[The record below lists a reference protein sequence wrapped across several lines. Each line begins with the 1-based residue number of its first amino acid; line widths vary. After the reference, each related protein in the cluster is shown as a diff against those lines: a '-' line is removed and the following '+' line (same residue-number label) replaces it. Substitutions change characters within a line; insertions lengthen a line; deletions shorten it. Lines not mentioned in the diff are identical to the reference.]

1 MPIKINER
9 KKVKLVWGT
18 GQLVQKPRLREV
30 REVSERLK
38 SILGS
43 RSARRKKPG
52 RSRLAEE

>member
-1 MPIKINER
+1 MKER